1 MLKPF
6 LAKVMNGH
14 NLSLQEAAQAMEII
28 MTGNATPAQVGGYL
42 VALRMKGE
50 TVDEIAGSAQA
61 MRSVAQ
67 AVKLPVAM
75 GANGSPASPLLDTA
89 GTGGDGA
96 HTINIS

>member
-42 VALRMKGE
+42 VALRMKG
-50 TVDEIAGSAQA
+50 
-61 MRSVAQ
+61 R
-67 AVKLPVAM
+67 
-75 GANGSPASPLLDTA
+75 
-89 GTGGDGA
+89 
-96 HTINIS
+96 